1 MEYNKEENRV
11 ELDKEIYVK
20 YEKGALY
27 LHKDGK
33 KTSLFF
39 KNYYVTKPGS
49 EKPETIEEAEKRVGK
64 DVYKLDPE
72 TIFKI
77 GKELGAFVPIT
88 EKDLDKAVKSL
99 MYAIFDPEFDE
110 LDEFSYKL
118 TLSLT
123 KQEYDEVKDLFRYDS
138 ELEEYLTKDPLEATK
153 RLMGISPRF
162 EEVGKKLGES
172 PMLMKDFYRD
182 FRSYLE
188 CYYNKN
194 DIVDTLG
201 FGDFNNKEY
210 EDFLKKY
217 KVGKFETK
225 SSVSSINGYNLE
237 TVQVAS
243 CEDGSLAVQTTG
255 AAGIDDWCGEI
266 VIAKQHR
273 TTDNPK
279 TLLKIGSA
287 LNLMGG
293 VLYEHGYK
301 RRVWDYSKGK
311 PVD

>member
-11 ELDKEIYVK
+11 DLDKEIYIK
-20 YEKGALY
+20 YENGTLY
-27 LHKDGK
+27 LYKEDK

-39 KNYYVTKPGS
+39 RTYHVTKSGS
-49 EKPETIEEAEKRVGK
+49 EKPKTLEEAEKRVGK

-72 TIFKI
+72 TIFEI
-77 GKELGAFVPIT
+77 GKKLRAFVPIT
-88 EKDLDKAVKSL
+88 EKDLDKAAKSL
-99 MYAIFDPEFDE
+99 MYAVFDPEFDE

-118 TLSLT
+118 NLSLT
-123 KQEYDEVKDLFRYDS
+123 KQEYDEVKNLFRYDS
-138 ELEEYLTKDPLEATK
+138 ELEGYITKDPLEVIK
-153 RLMGISPRF
+153 RLMGVSSRF
-162 EEVGKKLGES
+162 EEVGKKLGEN
-172 PMLMKDFYRD
+172 PMLIKDFYKD

-210 EDFLKKY
+210 EAFLKKY

-225 SSVSSINGYNLE
+225 SSVSSISGYNLE
-237 TVQVAS
+237 TVQVAN

-266 VIAKQHR
+266 VIAKPKR

-279 TLLKIGSA
+279 VLLRIGSA